1 MLNCAVLG
9 ATGYTGAE
17 LTKLLL
23 AHPHVRVSLLTTRQE
38 KPIALRE
45 VLPSVAKD
53 ITLEITPYSFDE
65 VKKKA
70 DVVFLCLPHTEAM
83 TTAGQLLAVGKIV
96 IDLSADFRLRDK
108 KIYEKWY
115 GVKHVAPRYLS
126 KAVYGLCEVYR
137 EKIKK
142 ADLIANPGC
151 YPTGPLLA
159 LFPLLKKKLI
169 DPKSIIINAASG
181 VSGAGKKLVTA
192 THFCEVSENYSA
204 YKVNKHQHTPEIEQT
219 LSAAA
224 GKPVKITFV
233 PHLLPVNRG
242 ILATIYAQT
251 TAKATVPIPINF
263 SEAEIGAV
271 PVNHL
276 RNKVKTGTE
285 ALIRKTLES
294 AYKQAPFVRVKPAG
308 QYPSLR
314 DVQHTNFCDMG
325 VSVQEETG
333 RVVIITAIDNLVKG
347 AAGQAVQNMNLRFGF
362 PEEAGLLY
370 PCL

>member
-45 VLPSVAKD
+45 VLPSAAKN
-53 ITLEITPYSFDE
+53 IKLEITPYSFE
-65 VKKKA
+65 AVKKKA

-83 TTAGQLLAVGKIV
+83 AAAEQLLAAGKVV
-96 IDLSADFRLRDK
+96 IDLSADFRLKDK
-108 KIYEKWY
+108 QIYEKWY
-115 GVKHVAPRYLS
+115 GVNHIAPQYLS
-126 KAVYGLCEVYR
+126 KAVYGLSEVYR

-151 YPTGPLLA
+151 YPTGPSLA
-159 LFPLLKKKLI
+159 LIPLLKKKLI
-169 DPKSIIINAASG
+169 DPSSIIINAASG
-181 VSGAGKKLVTA
+181 VSGAGKKLATT
-192 THFCEVSENYSA
+192 THFCEASENYSA
-204 YKVNKHQHTPEIEQT
+204 YKVNRHQHTPEIEQT
-219 LSAAA
+219 LSAAV

-251 TAKATVPIPINF
+251 TARATE
-263 SEAEIGAV
+263 S
-271 PVNHL
+271 
-276 RNKVKTGTE
+276 
-285 ALIRKTLES
+285 LIRKTLES

-308 QYPSLR
+308 QFPSLR
-314 DVQHTNFCDMG
+314 DVQYTNFCDMG

-362 PEEAGLLY
+362 PEEAGLL
-370 PCL
+370 

>member
-45 VLPSVAKD
+45 ILPSVAKG
-53 ITLEITPYSFDE
+53 ITLEITPYSFDA

-83 TTAGQLLAVGKIV
+83 AAAEQLLAAGKVV
-96 IDLSADFRLRDK
+96 IDLSADFRLKDR

-115 GVKHVAPRYLS
+115 GVNHVAPQYLS

-159 LFPLLKKKLI
+159 LIPLLRKKLI
-169 DPKSIIINAASG
+169 DPKTIIINAASG
-181 VSGAGKKLVTA
+181 VSGAGKKLVAA
-192 THFCEVSENYSA
+192 THFCEASENYSA
-204 YKVNKHQHTPEIEQT
+204 YKVNRHQHTPEIEQM

-233 PHLLPVNRG
+233 PHLLPLNRG
-242 ILATIYAQT
+242 ILATIYAQIKT
-251 TAKATVPIPINF
+251 KATEGI
-263 SEAEIGAV
+263 
-271 PVNHL
+271 
-276 RNKVKTGTE
+276 
-285 ALIRKTLES
+285 IRKTLDS
-294 AYKQAPFVRVKPAG
+294 AYEKAPFVRIKPAG
-308 QYPSLR
+308 QYPSLK
-314 DVQHTNFCDMG
+314 DVQHTNFCDVG

-333 RVVIITAIDNLVKG
+333 RAVILTAIDNLVKG

-362 PEEAGLLY
+362 PEEAGLL
-370 PCL
+370 

>member
-45 VLPSVAKD
+45 ILPAVSKD
-53 ITLEITPYSFDE
+53 ITLEITPYSFDA

-83 TTAGQLLAVGKIV
+83 AAAEQLLAAGKIV
-96 IDLSADFRLRDK
+96 IDLSADFRLKDK
-108 KIYEKWY
+108 RIYEKWY
-115 GVKHVAPRYLS
+115 GVNHVAPQYLS

-142 ADLIANPGC
+142 ATLIANPGC
-151 YPTGPLLA
+151 YPTGPSLA
-159 LFPLLKKKLI
+159 LIPLLKKKLI
-169 DPKSIIINAASG
+169 KSDSIIINAASG
-181 VSGAGKKLVTA
+181 VSGAGKKLVTT
-192 THFCEVSENYSA
+192 THFCEASENYSA
-204 YKVNKHQHTPEIEQT
+204 YKVNRHQHTPEIEQT
-219 LSAAA
+219 LSVAA

-242 ILATIYAQT
+242 ILATIYAEA
-251 TAKATVPIPINF
+251 TAKATE
-263 SEAEIGAV
+263 S
-271 PVNHL
+271 
-276 RNKVKTGTE
+276 
-285 ALIRKTLES
+285 LIRKTLES
-294 AYKQAPFVRVKPAG
+294 AYAKAPFVRIKPAG

-314 DVQHTNFCDMG
+314 DVQHTNFCDVG
-325 VSVQEETG
+325 ISVQEETG

-362 PEEAGLLY
+362 PEEAGLL
-370 PCL
+370 

>member
-9 ATGYTGAE
+9 ATGYTGVE

-38 KPIALRE
+38 KSIALRE
-45 VLPSVAKD
+45 VLPSVSKD
-53 ITLEITPYSFDE
+53 ITIEITPYSFDA

-83 TTAGQLLAVGKIV
+83 AAAEQLLAAGKIV

-115 GVKHVAPRYLS
+115 GVNHVAPQYLS

-151 YPTGPLLA
+151 YPTGPSLA
-159 LFPLLKKKLI
+159 LIPLLKKKLI
-169 DPKSIIINAASG
+169 DPQFIIINAASG
-181 VSGAGKKLVTA
+181 VSGAGKKLTTT
-192 THFCEVSENYSA
+192 THFCEASENYSA
-204 YKVNKHQHTPEIEQT
+204 YKVNRHQHMPEIEQT

-224 GKPVKITFV
+224 GKSVKITFV

-242 ILATIYAQT
+242 ILATIYAET
-251 TAKATVPIPINF
+251 MPKAT
-263 SEAEIGAV
+263 EM
-271 PVNHL
+271 
-276 RNKVKTGTE
+276 
-285 ALIRKTLES
+285 LIRKTLES
-294 AYKQAPFVRVKPAG
+294 AYKQSPFVSVKPSG
-308 QYPSLR
+308 QYPSLK
-314 DVQHTNFCDMG
+314 DVQHTNFCDIG
-325 VSVQEETG
+325 VSLQEETG

-347 AAGQAVQNMNLRFGF
+347 AAGPAVQNMNLRFGF
-362 PEEAGLLY
+362 PEEAGLL
-370 PCL
+370 

>member
-38 KPIALRE
+38 KSIALHE
-45 VLPSVAKD
+45 ILPSVSKKS
-53 ITLEITPYSFDE
+53 TLEITPYSLDAI
-65 VKKKA
+65 KKKA

-83 TTAGQLLAVGKIV
+83 ASAEQLLAAGKIV
-96 IDLSADFRLRDK
+96 IDLSADFRLKDR

-115 GVKHVAPRYLS
+115 GVSHIAPQYLS
-126 KAVYGLCEVYR
+126 KAVYGLCEVNR

-151 YPTGPLLA
+151 YPTGPSLA
-159 LFPLLKKKLI
+159 LVPLLKKKLI
-169 DPKSIIINAASG
+169 RADSIIINAASG

-192 THFCEVSENYSA
+192 THFCEVDGNYSA
-204 YKVNKHQHTPEIEQT
+204 YKVNKHQHIPEMEQT

-233 PHLLPVNRG
+233 PHLLPISRG

-251 TAKATVPIPINF
+251 T
-263 SEAEIGAV
+263 
-271 PVNHL
+271 L
-276 RNKVKTGTE
+276 KTE
-285 ALIRKTLES
+285 EKRVRETLES
-294 AYKQAPFVRVKPAG
+294 AYERAPFVRIKPAG
-308 QYPSLR
+308 RYPCLK
-314 DVQHTNFCDMG
+314 DVQHTNFCDIS
-325 VSVQEETG
+325 VSVHAETG
-333 RVVIITAIDNLVKG
+333 RVVMITAIDNLGKG

-362 PEEAGLLY
+362 PEEAGLL
-370 PCL
+370 

>member
-45 VLPSVAKD
+45 ILPAVSKD
-53 ITLEITPYSFDE
+53 ITLEITPYSFE
-65 VKKKA
+65 AVKKKA

-83 TTAGQLLAVGKIV
+83 AAAEQLLAAGKIV
-96 IDLSADFRLRDK
+96 IDLSADFRLKDK
-108 KIYEKWY
+108 RIYEKWY
-115 GVKHVAPRYLS
+115 GVNHVAPQYLS

-142 ADLIANPGC
+142 ATLIANPGC
-151 YPTGPLLA
+151 YPTGPSLA
-159 LFPLLKKKLI
+159 LIPLLKKKLI
-169 DPKSIIINAASG
+169 KSDSIIINAASG
-181 VSGAGKKLVTA
+181 VSGAGKKLVTT
-192 THFCEVSENYSA
+192 THFCEASENYSA
-204 YKVNKHQHTPEIEQT
+204 YKVNRHQHTPEIEQT
-219 LSAAA
+219 LSVAA
-224 GKPVKITFV
+224 GKSVKITFV

-242 ILATIYAQT
+242 ILATIYAET
-251 TAKATVPIPINF
+251 TAKATE
-263 SEAEIGAV
+263 S
-271 PVNHL
+271 
-276 RNKVKTGTE
+276 
-285 ALIRKTLES
+285 LIRKTLES
-294 AYKQAPFVRVKPAG
+294 AYAKAPFVRIKPAG

-314 DVQHTNFCDMG
+314 DVQYTNFCDVG
-325 VSVQEETG
+325 ISVQEETG

-362 PEEAGLLY
+362 PEEAGLL
-370 PCL
+370 

>member
-9 ATGYTGAE
+9 ATGYTGVE

-23 AHPHVRVSLLTTRQE
+23 AHPHVRVALLTTRQE

-53 ITLEITPYSFDE
+53 ITLQITPYSFDA

-83 TTAGQLLAVGKIV
+83 TAAEQLLGAGKVV

-115 GVKHVAPRYLS
+115 GVNHVAPQYLS
-126 KAVYGLCEVYR
+126 RAVYGLCEANK

-151 YPTGPLLA
+151 YPTGPSLA
-159 LFPLLKKKLI
+159 LIPLLKKKLI
-169 DPKSIIINAASG
+169 GADGIIINAASG
-181 VSGAGKKLVTA
+181 VSGAGKKLATA
-192 THFCEVSENYSA
+192 TQFCEVDGNYSA

-233 PHLLPVNRG
+233 PHLLPISRG
-242 ILATIYAQT
+242 ILATIYCET
-251 TAKATVPIPINF
+251 TAKAT
-263 SEAEIGAV
+263 
-271 PVNHL
+271 
-276 RNKVKTGTE
+276 E
-285 ALIRKTLES
+285 ALIRETLET
-294 AYKQAPFVRVKPAG
+294 AYAKAPFVRIKLAG
-308 QYPSLR
+308 QYPSVK
-314 DVQHTNFCDMG
+314 DVQHTNFCDIG
-325 VSVQEETG
+325 VSVNEETG

-362 PEEAGLLY
+362 PETAGLL
-370 PCL
+370 

>member
-45 VLPSVAKD
+45 ILPAVSKD
-53 ITLEITPYSFDE
+53 ITLEITPYSFE
-65 VKKKA
+65 AVKKKA

-83 TTAGQLLAVGKIV
+83 AAAEQLLAAGKIV
-96 IDLSADFRLRDK
+96 IDLSADFRLKDK
-108 KIYEKWY
+108 RIYEKWY
-115 GVKHVAPRYLS
+115 GVNHVAPQYLS

-142 ADLIANPGC
+142 ATLIANPGC
-151 YPTGPLLA
+151 YPTGPSLA
-159 LFPLLKKKLI
+159 LIPLLKKKLI
-169 DPKSIIINAASG
+169 KSYSIIINAASG
-181 VSGAGKKLVTA
+181 VSGAGKKLVTT
-192 THFCEVSENYSA
+192 THFCEASENYSA
-204 YKVNKHQHTPEIEQT
+204 YKVNRHQHTPEIEQT
-219 LSAAA
+219 LSVAA
-224 GKPVKITFV
+224 GKSVKITFV

-242 ILATIYAQT
+242 ILATIYAET
-251 TAKATVPIPINF
+251 TAKATE
-263 SEAEIGAV
+263 S
-271 PVNHL
+271 
-276 RNKVKTGTE
+276 
-285 ALIRKTLES
+285 LIRKTLES
-294 AYKQAPFVRVKPAG
+294 AYAKAPFVRIKPAG

-314 DVQHTNFCDMG
+314 DVQYTNFCDVG
-325 VSVQEETG
+325 ISVQEETG

-362 PEEAGLLY
+362 PEEAGLL
-370 PCL
+370 

>member
-23 AHPHVRVSLLTTRQE
+23 AHPHVRVALLTTRQE

-45 VLPSVAKD
+45 VLPSVSKD
-53 ITLEITPYSFDE
+53 IRLEITPYSFDG

-83 TTAGQLLAVGKIV
+83 TATEQLLAAGKVV

-115 GVKHVAPRYLS
+115 GVNHVAPQYLS

-151 YPTGPLLA
+151 YPTGPSLA
-159 LFPLLKKKLI
+159 LIPLLKKKLI
-169 DPKSIIINAASG
+169 DPRSIIINAASG
-181 VSGAGKKLVTA
+181 VSGAGKKLVNT
-192 THFCEVSENYSA
+192 TQFCEASENYSA
-204 YKVNKHQHTPEIEQT
+204 YKVNRHQHTPEIEQT

-224 GKPVKITFV
+224 GKSIKITFV

-242 ILATIYAQT
+242 ILATIYAET
-251 TAKATVPIPINF
+251 TARAT
-263 SEAEIGAV
+263 EE
-271 PVNHL
+271 
-276 RNKVKTGTE
+276 
-285 ALIRKTLES
+285 LIRKTLEN
-294 AYKQAPFVRVKPAG
+294 AYKQAPFVRIKPAG
-308 QYPSLR
+308 QYPCLK
-314 DVQHTNFCDMG
+314 DVQHTNFCDIG
-325 VSVQEETG
+325 ISVQKETK

-362 PEEAGLLY
+362 PEEAGLV
-370 PCL
+370 

>member
-45 VLPSVAKD
+45 ILPSVAKD
-53 ITLEITPYSFDE
+53 VTLEITPYSFDA

-83 TTAGQLLAVGKIV
+83 TAAEQLLAAGKVV
-96 IDLSADFRLRDK
+96 IDLSADFRLKDK

-115 GVKHVAPRYLS
+115 GVNHVAPRHLS

-137 EKIKK
+137 DKIKK

-151 YPTGPLLA
+151 YPTGPSLA
-159 LFPLLKKKLI
+159 LIPLLKKKLI

-192 THFCEVSENYSA
+192 THFCEADENYSA
-204 YKVNKHQHTPEIEQT
+204 YKVNRHQHAPEIEQT

-224 GKPVKITFV
+224 GKPVRITFV
-233 PHLLPVNRG
+233 AHLLPLNRG
-242 ILATIYAQT
+242 ILATCYAQT
-251 TAKATVPIPINF
+251 TAK
-263 SEAEIGAV
+263 
-271 PVNHL
+271 
-276 RNKVKTGTE
+276 GTE
-285 ALIRKTLES
+285 TVIRKALEK
-294 AYKQAPFVRVKPAG
+294 AYSKAPFVRIKPAG
-308 QYPSLR
+308 LYPSLK
-314 DVQHTNFCDMG
+314 DVQHTNFCDIG
-325 VSVQEETG
+325 VGVQEETG

-362 PEEAGLLY
+362 PEEAGLL
-370 PCL
+370 

>member
-45 VLPSVAKD
+45 VLPSVSKD
-53 ITLEITPYSFDE
+53 ITLEITPYSFDA

-70 DVVFLCLPHTEAM
+70 EVVFLCLPHTEAM
-83 TTAGQLLAVGKIV
+83 AAAEQLLAAGKIV
-96 IDLSADFRLRDK
+96 IDLSADFRLKDQ

-115 GVKHVAPRYLS
+115 GVNHVAPHCLP

-151 YPTGPLLA
+151 YPTGPSLA
-159 LFPLLKKKLI
+159 LVPLIKKKLI
-169 DPKSIIINAASG
+169 DPNSIIINAASG

-192 THFCEVSENYSA
+192 THFCEAGENYSA
-204 YKVNKHQHTPEIEQT
+204 YKVNRHQHTPEIEQT

-224 GKPVKITFV
+224 GKSVKITFV
-233 PHLLPVNRG
+233 PHLLPINRG

-251 TAKATVPIPINF
+251 T
-263 SEAEIGAV
+263 
-271 PVNHL
+271 
-276 RNKVKTGTE
+276 VKTTE
-285 ALIRKTLES
+285 SLIRKTLET
-294 AYKQAPFVRVKPAG
+294 AYAKAPFVRIKLAG
-308 QYPSLR
+308 QYPSLK
-314 DVQHTNFCDMG
+314 DVQHTNFCDIG

-362 PEEAGLLY
+362 PEEAGLF
-370 PCL
+370 

>member
-23 AHPHVRVSLLTTRQE
+23 AHPHVRVALLTTRQE

-45 VLPSVAKD
+45 ILPSVAKD
-53 ITLEITPYSFDE
+53 ITLEITPYSFE
-65 VKKKA
+65 AVKKKA
-70 DVVFLCLPHTEAM
+70 EVVFLCLPHTEAM
-83 TTAGQLLAVGKIV
+83 AAAEQLLAAGKVV
-96 IDLSADFRLRDK
+96 IDLSADFRLKDK

-115 GVKHVAPRYLS
+115 GVNHVAPQYLS

-137 EKIKK
+137 DKIKK

-151 YPTGPLLA
+151 YPTGPSLA
-159 LFPLLKKKLI
+159 LIPLLKEKLI
-169 DPKSIIINAASG
+169 DPRSIIINAASG
-181 VSGAGKKLVTA
+181 VSGAGKKLVA
-192 THFCEVSENYSA
+192 SSHFCEVSENYSA
-204 YKVNKHQHTPEIEQT
+204 YKVNRHQHTPEIEQT
-219 LSAAA
+219 LSEAA

-251 TAKATVPIPINF
+251 TAKAT
-263 SEAEIGAV
+263 ED
-271 PVNHL
+271 
-276 RNKVKTGTE
+276 R
-285 ALIRKTLES
+285 IRKTLVS

-308 QYPSLR
+308 QYPSLK
-314 DVQHTNFCDMG
+314 DVQHTNFCDIG

-362 PEEAGLLY
+362 PEEAGLI
-370 PCL
+370 

>member
-23 AHPHVRVSLLTTRQE
+23 AHPHVRVTLLTTRQE
-38 KPIALRE
+38 RPIALRE

-53 ITLEITPYSFDE
+53 ITLEITPYSFDA

-70 DVVFLCLPHTEAM
+70 EVVFLCLPHTEAM
-83 TTAGQLLAVGKIV
+83 TAAEQLLAAGKVV
-96 IDLSADFRLRDK
+96 IDLSADFRLKDR

-115 GVKHVAPRYLS
+115 GVNHVAPQYLS

-151 YPTGPLLA
+151 YPTGPSLA
-159 LFPLLKKKLI
+159 LIPLLKKKLI

-181 VSGAGKKLVTA
+181 VSGAGKKLVSA
-192 THFCEVSENYSA
+192 IHFCEASENYSA
-204 YKVNKHQHTPEIEQT
+204 YKVNRHQHTPEIEQT

-224 GKPVKITFV
+224 GKPVKVTFV

-251 TAKATVPIPINF
+251 TAK
-263 SEAEIGAV
+263 
-271 PVNHL
+271 
-276 RNKVKTGTE
+276 GTE
-285 ALIRKTLES
+285 AVIRRTLEG
-294 AYKQAPFVRVKPAG
+294 AYRKAPFIRIKPAG
-308 QYPSLR
+308 QYPSLK
-314 DVQHTNFCDMG
+314 DVQHTNFCDVG

-333 RVVIITAIDNLVKG
+333 RVVILTAIDNLVKG

-362 PEEAGLLY
+362 PEEAGLL
-370 PCL
+370 

>member
-45 VLPSVAKD
+45 VLPSVAKN
-53 ITLEITPYSFDE
+53 ITLEITPYSFE
-65 VKKKA
+65 AVKKKA

-83 TTAGQLLAVGKIV
+83 TAAEQLLAAGKVV
-96 IDLSADFRLRDK
+96 IDLSADFRLKDR

-115 GVKHVAPRYLS
+115 GVNHVAPQYLS
-126 KAVYGLCEVYR
+126 RAVYGLCEVYR

-142 ADLIANPGC
+142 ASLIANPGC
-151 YPTGPLLA
+151 YPTGPSLA
-159 LFPLLKKKLI
+159 LIPLLKKKLI
-169 DPKSIIINAASG
+169 DPKTIIINAASG
-181 VSGAGKKLVTA
+181 VSGAGKKLVA
-192 THFCEVSENYSA
+192 AVHFCEASENYSA
-204 YKVNKHQHTPEIEQT
+204 YKVNRHQHTPEIEQT

-224 GKPVKITFV
+224 GKPVKVTFV

-251 TAKATVPIPINF
+251 TASARGRIRPALFGGKATEDV
-263 SEAEIGAV
+263 
-271 PVNHL
+271 
-276 RNKVKTGTE
+276 
-285 ALIRKTLES
+285 IRKTLES
-294 AYKQAPFVRVKPAG
+294 AYRHAPFIRIKPAG

-314 DVQHTNFCDMG
+314 DVQHTNFCDVG
-325 VSVQEETG
+325 VSVQKETG

-362 PEEAGLLY
+362 PEEAGLL
-370 PCL
+370 

>member
-23 AHPHVRVSLLTTRQE
+23 AHPHVRVALLTTRQE
-38 KPIALRE
+38 KSIALRE
-45 VLPSVAKD
+45 ILPSVAKN
-53 ITLEITPYSFDE
+53 ITLEITPYSFDA

-83 TTAGQLLAVGKIV
+83 TAAEQLLAVGKTV

-115 GVKHVAPRYLS
+115 GVNHVAPQYLS

-151 YPTGPLLA
+151 YPTGPSLA
-159 LFPLLKKKLI
+159 LIPLLKKKLI
-169 DPKSIIINAASG
+169 KPNSIIINAASG
-181 VSGAGKKLVTA
+181 VSGAGKKLASA
-192 THFCEVSENYSA
+192 TQFCEVDGNYSA
-204 YKVNKHQHTPEIEQT
+204 YKVNRHQHTPEIEQT
-219 LSAAA
+219 LSDAA
-224 GKPVKITFV
+224 GKPVKVTFV
-233 PHLLPVNRG
+233 PHLLPVNPG
-242 ILATIYAQT
+242 ILATIYAET
-251 TAKATVPIPINF
+251 TAKA
-263 SEAEIGAV
+263 
-271 PVNHL
+271 
-276 RNKVKTGTE
+276 TE
-285 ALIRKTLES
+285 ALIRKTLET
-294 AYKQAPFVRVKPAG
+294 AYQQAPFVRVKPAG
-308 QYPSLR
+308 QYPSLK
-314 DVQHTNFCDMG
+314 DVQHTNFCDIG

-333 RVVIITAIDNLVKG
+333 RVVLITAIDNLVKG

-362 PEEAGLLY
+362 PEEAGLL
-370 PCL
+370 

>member
-38 KPIALRE
+38 KPIALRD

-53 ITLEITPYSFDE
+53 VTLEITPYSFDA

-83 TTAGQLLAVGKIV
+83 TAAEQLLAAGKVV
-96 IDLSADFRLRDK
+96 IDLSADFRLRDR

-115 GVKHVAPRYLS
+115 GVNHIAPQYLS
-126 KAVYGLCEVYR
+126 KAVYGLCEIYR
-137 EKIKK
+137 DKIKK

-151 YPTGPLLA
+151 YPTGPSLA
-159 LFPLLKKKLI
+159 LIPLLKKKLI
-169 DPKSIIINAASG
+169 DPRSIIINAASG
-181 VSGAGKKLVTA
+181 VSGAGKKLAIA
-192 THFCEVSENYSA
+192 THFAEASENYSA
-204 YKVNKHQHTPEIEQT
+204 YKVNRHQHTPEIEQT

-233 PHLLPVNRG
+233 PHLLPLNRG

-251 TAKATVPIPINF
+251 TAK
-263 SEAEIGAV
+263 
-271 PVNHL
+271 
-276 RNKVKTGTE
+276 GTE
-285 ALIRKTLES
+285 AMIRRTLES
-294 AYKQAPFVRVKPAG
+294 AYQKAPFVRIRPAG

-314 DVQHTNFCDMG
+314 DVQHTNFCDIG
-325 VSVQEETG
+325 IGVQEETG
-333 RVVIITAIDNLVKG
+333 RAVIITAIDNLVKG
-347 AAGQAVQNMNLRFGF
+347 AAGQAVQNMNIRFGF
-362 PEEAGLLY
+362 PEEAGLL
-370 PCL
+370 

>member
-45 VLPSVAKD
+45 VLPSVSKD
-53 ITLEITPYSFDE
+53 IKLEVTPYSFDA

-83 TTAGQLLAVGKIV
+83 TAAEQFLAAGKVV
-96 IDLSADFRLRDK
+96 IDLSADFRLHDK

-115 GVKHVAPRYLS
+115 GVNHVAPQYLS
-126 KAVYGLCEVYR
+126 KAVYGLCEIYR

-151 YPTGPLLA
+151 YPTGPSLA
-159 LFPLLKKKLI
+159 LIPLLKKKMI

-181 VSGAGKKLVTA
+181 VSGAGKKLVSA
-192 THFCEVSENYSA
+192 THFCEVTENYSA

-251 TAKATVPIPINF
+251 TAKATEDV
-263 SEAEIGAV
+263 
-271 PVNHL
+271 
-276 RNKVKTGTE
+276 
-285 ALIRKTLES
+285 IRKTLET
-294 AYKQAPFVRVKPAG
+294 AYKQAPFVRIKPAG
-308 QYPSLR
+308 QYPSLK
-314 DVQHTNFCDMG
+314 DVQHTNFCDIG
-325 VSVQEETG
+325 ISVQEGTG
-333 RVVIITAIDNLVKG
+333 RVVIIAVIDNLVKG
-347 AAGQAVQNMNLRFGF
+347 AAGQAVQNMNIRFGF
-362 PEEAGLLY
+362 PEEAGLLS
-370 PCL
+370 